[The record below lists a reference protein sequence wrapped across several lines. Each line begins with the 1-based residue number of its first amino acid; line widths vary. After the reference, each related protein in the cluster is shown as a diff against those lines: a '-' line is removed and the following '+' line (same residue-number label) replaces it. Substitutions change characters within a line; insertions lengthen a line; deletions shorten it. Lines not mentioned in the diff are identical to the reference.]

1 MIHHTCTITITKVYL
16 RLNHLNVCISYPAK
30 LSLVVEIS
38 KRHREPLERWIESGE
53 DFKFVGDNV
62 AKRKVVRDI
71 RSDHHSHLV
80 QMYSILAVKSR
91 VIHPPSPTDFS
102 PPKVTSVSTDQCVPT
117 EDDVQSIK
125 QNLIV
130 LVSRTVCK
138 YIKCLQK
145 YAPSVC
151 SHIAHAHSKEMATKS
166 EAIVLDVLHTN
177 ETKGADMIDIMR
189 EMHDY
194 LGDSS
199 KIRPSG
205 GDYLTVERQRCSQ
218 QHLMDSDTQ
227 RGRLGAVCRRL
238 ALFDEYPNGKKQYEK
253 IFLQMY
259 LQYTR
264 NQKATKKHVINWLT
278 DMSHV
283 HYFLIYPVH

>member
-1 MIHHTCTITITKVYL
+1 M
-16 RLNHLNVCISYPAK
+16 
-30 LSLVVEIS
+30 
-38 KRHREPLERWIESGE
+38 
-53 DFKFVGDNV
+53 
-62 AKRKVVRDI
+62 
-71 RSDHHSHLV
+71 
-80 QMYSILAVKSR
+80 
-91 VIHPPSPTDFS
+91 
-102 PPKVTSVSTDQCVPT
+102 STDQCLPT

-166 EAIVLDVLHTN
+166 EAIVLDVLHKN

-205 GDYLTVERQRCSQ
+205 GDYLTAAVQPATFDGLRHTERQ
-218 QHLMDSDTQ
+218 T
-227 RGRLGAVCRRL
+227 GCRV
-238 ALFDEYPNGKKQYEK
+238 
-253 IFLQMY
+253 
-259 LQYTR
+259 
-264 NQKATKKHVINWLT
+264 QKTGIV
-278 DMSHV
+278 
-283 HYFLIYPVH
+283 